1 MLLVAVCISWPNFI
15 NSQHMTQKI
24 SSKMN
29 FEVDGMVRNTKN
41 WIFQERNMTLPKIK
55 KFSKCAYKTLFSEV
69 KTF

>member
-1 MLLVAVCISWPNFI
+1 
-15 NSQHMTQKI
+15 
-24 SSKMN
+24 MN